1 MKGYAVRLSTLVETS
16 EGALVTVAAPADPPV
31 RCVIVTDLLDPGRY
45 LEGGE
50 LVLTGLAW
58 WRPAKPARS
67 RAFVTALTT
76 AGVAALAAGEAA
88 FGWVPQDL
96 VDACAE
102 AGLPLLRVPVAFSFA
117 GLTERANRQL
127 TGDGDLV
134 AVLARH
140 RELVAAVAAREGTGI
155 GLSTVLDL
163 VAADLGA
170 PCWVLTATGRLV
182 AGTAA
187 DPGEP
192 TRREWARANLSG
204 QPVAGFSLIPTAGDR
219 RVAAW
224 FLAIADDDSGWSP
237 SRSAMVA
244 ELASLVGLELALSRR
259 RPAPEV
265 GLVTALSADR
275 PSDVDKAVSALGW
288 DAAGPF
294 VVVLGVGPD
303 AGAVLAEAGTIAA
316 WAAVDRE
323 VIGCCRTDDPAAT
336 VAELR
341 ATVAFLGPGLGTEV
355 GSEVG
360 SGALRIG
367 VSDAVSGGEGLLAAV
382 AEARAATRGSE
393 IVAGPELLSSHAH
406 LLAAVPVELRRAY
419 RQRVLGRLLDHDRR
433 HRTDL
438 VRTLAAYLACSGSW
452 SRCAADM
459 HLHVNTVRYRIER
472 VEALTGRDLRR
483 LEDQAD
489 LLLALAVSE

>member
-1 MKGYAVRLSTLVETS
+1 VRLSTLVETS
-16 EGALVTVAAPADPPV
+16 EGALVPVAVPVDPPV
-31 RCVIVTDLLDPGRY
+31 RSVIVTDLLDPGRY

-67 RAFVTALTT
+67 RAFVAALTT
-76 AGVAALAAGEAA
+76 AGVAALGAGEAA

-96 VDACAE
+96 VDACAD

-134 AVLARH
+134 AVLSRH

-163 VAADLGA
+163 VATDLGA

-187 DPGEP
+187 DPGAP
-192 TRREWARANLSG
+192 TRRDWARAHLGG
-204 QPVAGFSLIPTAGDR
+204 QPVAGFALIPTAGDR
-219 RVAAW
+219 RAAAW
-224 FLAIADDDSGWSP
+224 FLAIADDHGGWSAA
-237 SRSAMVA
+237 RSAMVA
-244 ELASLVGLELALSRR
+244 ELASLVGLELSLSRR
-259 RPAPEV
+259 RPAAEV
-265 GLVTALSADR
+265 QLVTALVAAR
-275 PSDVDKAVSALGW
+275 PSDVDKAISALGW
-288 DAAGPF
+288 DPAGPF

-303 AGAVLAEAGTIAA
+303 AAAVLAETEAMAA
-316 WAAVDRE
+316 WAALDHE
-323 VIGCCRTDDPAAT
+323 VIGCVRTGDPAAT
-336 VAELR
+336 VADLR
-341 ATVAFLGPGLGTEV
+341 ATVAFLGTGLGTDV
-355 GSEVG
+355 GTA
-360 SGALRIG
+360 ALRIG
-367 VSDAVSGGEGLLAAV
+367 VSDAVSGGSGLLAAV
-382 AEARAATRGSE
+382 AEARAATRGSAV
-393 IVAGPELLSSHAH
+393 VAGPELLSSHGH
-406 LLAAVPVELRRAY
+406 LLAAVPAELRTAY

-472 VEALTGRDLRR
+472 IEALTGRDLRR

-489 LLLALAVSE
+489 LLLALAIRD